1 MSADIH
7 VEEMIDILSL
17 LEPLPPITKALDA
30 WGTVARDQK
39 GHMIGWLA
47 AQNSQGFGAYTRS
60 KGNESARTAYNRF
73 LNPGGLLWIAEV
85 CGETKANLQKA
96 VEAAKEA
103 ERINYRSRC
112 AAFRKIIPFARIME
126 LLRQPER
133 WVYDKRILPLLRF
146 DPETGQPYIKEE
158 CERLYIRILSPYFA

>member
-1 MSADIH
+1 MRADIH
-7 VEEMIDILSL
+7 VSEMADILSQL
-17 LEPLPPITKALDA
+17 APMPPVTKALDA

-39 GHMIGWLA
+39 GHMIGWLV

-85 CGETKANLQKA
+85 LGETETNLRKA

-112 AAFRKIIPFARIME
+112 TAFRKIIPFDRIME
-126 LLRQPER
+126 LLNQPER
-133 WVYDKRILPLLRF
+133 WIYDK
-146 DPETGQPYIKEE
+146 G
-158 CERLYIRILSPYFA
+158 ILSKGRHSTWRKPKLPQQ